1 MMAYNQK
8 SRLSIV
14 AAAVSIALAGAVAG
28 CNSDNNSSSTELT
41 TKDNSYYKSK
51 AKDLVAKMTTDE
63 KLNMLVGPGY
73 SMSGGSFGINTSAVA
88 NLKNDVSGV
97 AGYISGVLN
106 TESGLDIA
114 ASKLADGP
122 AGIRISPTRDGETS
136 TYYATGFPVGTVLA
150 STWNPETCT
159 EP

>member
-14 AAAVSIALAGAVAG
+14 AVAVSIALAGAVAG

-51 AKDLVAKMTTDE
+51 AKDLVAKMTADE

-73 SMSGGSFGINTSAVA
+73 SMSGGSFGVNTSAVA

-97 AGYISGVLN
+97 AGYIAV
-106 TESGLDIA
+106 
-114 ASKLADGP
+114 
-122 AGIRISPTRDGETS
+122 
-136 TYYATGFPVGTVLA
+136 Y
-150 STWNPETCT
+150 
-159 EP
+159 